1 MLRLLVAAE
10 PTPADTPDVLDHAGT
25 LVQSIW
31 TMELYPFGGAHLT
44 LGKIVLA
51 LGGLVLAIMVALI
64 FARWVSGVAK
74 RRLSYDV
81 GQRVMLERIVF
92 FPLAALLV
100 FTVLNW
106 LAIPLTAFAFLG
118 GALAIGV
125 GFGAQTLIN
134 NFISGLILLTERQ
147 IRIGDIIEVGAS
159 TGIITHLG
167 SRYSRL
173 RKFDGVEVLIPNS
186 LFLEKEVANWTLN
199 DRQHRFDFTIG
210 VDYGS
215 DAKRV
220 LEILEVCTREEP
232 GVLADPAPAVF
243 FESFGDSA
251 LVFRIY
257 FWVEVGGAFD
267 ARAVGSNIRCRMDQ
281 RLREAGISIPFPQRD
296 INLPGTVS
304 VRLEK

>member
-1 MLRLLVAAE
+1 MLTLLLGAE
-10 PTPADTPDVLDHAGT
+10 PAAPPDVLDHAGS
-25 LVQSIW
+25 LVNSIW
-31 TMELYPFGGAHLT
+31 TFELYPFGDTHLT

-51 LGGLVLAIMVALI
+51 LGGLTAAIVVALL
-64 FARWVSGVAK
+64 FSRWVSGAAK
-74 RRLSYDV
+74 RRLNYDV
-81 GQRVMLERIVF
+81 GQRVMLERIIF

-147 IRIGDIIEVGAS
+147 VRIGDIVEVNGN
-159 TGIITHLG
+159 TGVITHLG

-173 RKFDGVEVLIPNS
+173 RRFDGVEVLIPNS

-199 DRQHRFDFTIG
+199 DRQHRFDFGIG
-210 VDYGS
+210 VSYG
-215 DAKRV
+215 APVERV
-220 LEILEVCTREEP
+220 LEILDECTRVEP
-232 GVLADPAPAVF
+232 GVLEDPAPVVF

-251 LVFRIY
+251 LNFRVF
-257 FWVEVGGAFD
+257 FWVEVGGTFD
-267 ARAVGSNIRCRMDQ
+267 ARRIGSNIRCRVDSQ
-281 RLREAGISIPFPQRD
+281 LREAGIGIPFPQRD
-296 INLPGTVS
+296 LRLPEGIS